1 MPIDGKHSSGSE
13 YRNSRPPGRPQILE
27 QQVAQGPVIF
37 MKPQISTP
45 SPHNTDVL
53 TFFTRDK
60 TSKALSPPGGVAQPR
75 RRHLC
80 QGHSPKALGTAA
92 TRSLALPTAT
102 TRGAHPLAGNVS
114 QQLPAV
120 RGTKGSGCRPS
131 LSRAL
136 CAATRAGRPGAA
148 LGEGTRL
155 TRRCVVLVFRLHG
168 AHARTLTFCGLA
180 SMSMH

>member
-1 MPIDGKHSSGSE
+1 M
-13 YRNSRPPGRPQILE
+13 
-27 QQVAQGPVIF
+27 
-37 MKPQISTP
+37 
-45 SPHNTDVL
+45 
-53 TFFTRDK
+53 

-80 QGHSPKALGTAA
+80 EGHSPKALGTAA

-120 RGTKGSGCRPS
+120 RGTKGSGCFPTVQTRVRRSVPLWSERQSYIDVGATCTPGSARAREHGGRSADGEAGPRSQELSVRP
-131 LSRAL
+131 RGP
-136 CAATRAGRPGAA
+136 GRPGAA

-155 TRRCVVLVFRLHG
+155 TRRCAVLVFRLHG